1 MSNKKQFFS
10 EKIYQEKGNEQQW
23 RVISDEQLMHVHEL
37 QRPCAY
43 TGVRSSDCKRV
54 TPHDRDIISDLTTSR
69 RAGPEQRNELNP
81 ACARTQTRH
90 KHRRA
95 GLGYQTIKTSKAF

>member
-1 MSNKKQFFS
+1 
-10 EKIYQEKGNEQQW
+10 
-23 RVISDEQLMHVHEL
+23 MHVHEL

-43 TGVRSSDCKRV
+43 AGVRSSDCKRV

-69 RAGPEQRNELNP
+69 RAVPEQRNELNP

-90 KHRRA
+90 KHRRS
-95 GLGYQTIKTSKAF
+95 GLRYQTIKTSKLQSILTNEIRKDKKKRNAFWELDITTSD